1 MGGDEGAQDDET
13 IQRMD
18 TNEDIQQ
25 LDNGLRACWFD
36 QHRGRGIA
44 VIMSLLV
51 WLLPEVK
58 SGFEADRQRVD
69 AVRLFIGQE
78 FGSLQMWGCG
88 LRL

>member
-1 MGGDEGAQDDET
+1 
-13 IQRMD
+13 
-18 TNEDIQQ
+18 
-25 LDNGLRACWFD
+25 
-36 QHRGRGIA
+36 
-44 VIMSLLV
+44 MSLLV